1 MSGAGPD
8 VQAVFLRPCERRRAH
23 RNMRDAHMLAEIGT
37 IVATRAVG
45 DLGDR
50 HMNIRVAKPVYD
62 SRAGEINPRCPP
74 DRIRNRRYN
83 MKRVIH

>member
-1 MSGAGPD
+1 
-8 VQAVFLRPCERRRAH
+8 
-23 RNMRDAHMLAEIGT
+23 MRDAHMLAEIGK

-50 HMNIRVAKPVYD
+50 HMNIPLAKPIHD

-74 DRIRNRRYN
+74 DRIRNHR
-83 MKRVIH
+83 